1 MAGRPRKSSEER
13 RSREIKI
20 TVTDAE
26 LAALKRRAKQAGMP
40 LARFLR
46 ETGSKAQVVNRT
58 DWRRAVYELNR
69 IGNNLNQ
76 VARWCNTY
84 KGAAEAAGVVA
95 ALMQID
101 RGIRDLALPS
111 RDASEGDAS

>member
-1 MAGRPRKSSEER
+1 
-13 RSREIKI
+13 
-20 TVTDAE
+20 
-26 LAALKRRAKQAGMP
+26 MP
-40 LARFLR
+40 LARYLR
-46 ETGSKAQVVNRT
+46 EAAVKTQVVNRQ
-58 DWRRAVYELNR
+58 DWRRLVFQVNR

-84 KGAAEAAGVVA
+84 KDAAEAAGVVA